1 MTISTLIT
9 SRDLA
14 RTYRTALLRPPSVVI
29 FGAVLVFLVVAELV
43 VRSAQ
48 VALFGAMFVGLLAV
62 LPWLQAI
69 SARKSLPKE
78 PTTFTVT
85 EDGLVIRNDISDS
98 VVKWSAFS
106 EVKEANQCVFLKR
119 ERLWFIIPYRAF
131 VSPEERRSFVED
143 TSRRIKATDS

>member
-14 RTYRTALLRPPSVVI
+14 RTNRTALLHPPSVVI
-29 FGAVLVFLVVAELV
+29 FGAVLVVLVVAELV
-43 VRSAQ
+43 VRTAQ

-78 PTTFTVT
+78 PTTFTVVD
-85 EDGLVIRNDISDS
+85 DGLAIRNDISDS
-98 VVKWSAFS
+98 VVRWSAFS
-106 EVKEANQCVFLKR
+106 KVQEANQCVLLKR
-119 ERLWFIIPYRAF
+119 ERLWIIIPYRAF
-131 VSPEERRSFVED
+131 VSPEERKSFVED
-143 TSRRIKATDS
+143 TSRRIKASAS